1 MSGYHYQDQS
11 KRTPSP
17 DDAFDATT
25 TFPSATNTTV
35 RGGSRHN
42 NSWGTDTSAVSRFG
56 GFQGGNVSSFQGN
69 MCNTNVTADMDMDSN
84 YHLPSGFQNMT
95 LGDNSNYHHT
105 GRKSS
110 LAQASDGDISSEYN
124 IAKAPRS
131 SQTFSSTAS
140 SFSLSPTGSSKK
152 SSLAAAAGPYNPV
165 QPTLSRPPPGF
176 NSSTRSSLQRS
187 SNQYEQSDR
196 YSEADNS
203 SLLSRNTYNSNSTF
217 SPRAWNSS
225 HCGDSQYSYIS
236 HSTVNTGNG
245 SSLYKYSQNNRFQNP
260 KNDNGNQPG
269 THRYT
274 ELQKMLD
281 TTLAASDTGN
291 KSMQLNSASKA
302 SMFELPP
309 RIATPPELQ
318 EDHTTK
324 DKNSEAS
331 SFALPPRLPSTT
343 SAETEQEEEASRC
356 SKSTNSMYKTKPK
369 SKEWRMKMMQILKET
384 PAGQLDASD
393 VPLYLLMTVSLFS
406 FDFEQHGMQPL
417 AHF

>member
-1 MSGYHYQDQS
+1 MSGYNYQDQS

-17 DDAFDATT
+17 DDAFDATAA
-25 TFPSATNTTV
+25 FPSAANTTV
-35 RGGSRHN
+35 RTGSRYN
-42 NSWGTDTSAVSRFG
+42 NSWGTETSAVSRFG
-56 GFQGGNVSSFQGN
+56 GFQRGNVSSVHGN
-69 MCNTNVTADMDMDSN
+69 MCNSNVTTDLDMDSN
-84 YHLPSGFQNMT
+84 YHLPSGFQSMT
-95 LGDNSNYHHT
+95 LGDNKNYHPT
-105 GRKSS
+105 GEKSS
-110 LAQASDGDISSEYN
+110 LAQASDGGMPS
-124 IAKAPRS
+124 KVPRS
-131 SQTFSSTAS
+131 SHTFSSTAS

-152 SSLAAAAGPYNPV
+152 SSLASAAAGSFNPV
-165 QPTLSRPPPGF
+165 QPTLSHPPPGF

-187 SNQYEQSDR
+187 SNPYEQGDR

-203 SLLSRNTYNSNSTF
+203 SYLSRNTYNSNSTF

-225 HCGDSQYSYIS
+225 RCDDSQYSYVS

-245 SSLYKYSQNNRFQNP
+245 SSLYRYSQNSRFQNP
-260 KNDNGNQPG
+260 KNDNGSQTG
-269 THRYT
+269 THRLT

-281 TTLAASDTGN
+281 TTLAASDTGK
-291 KSMQLNSASKA
+291 KSLQLNSPSKA

-318 EDHTTK
+318 EDDTPK

-343 SAETEQEEEASRC
+343 TSAETEQEEEASRC
-356 SKSTNSMYKTKPK
+356 SKSSNSMYKTKPK

-384 PAGQLDASD
+384 PVGQLDPSD

-406 FDFEQHGMQPL
+406 FDFKQHSMKIV
-417 AHF
+417 AHP